1 MERLP
6 HHSSSFRCSLG
17 RQKIFSLPSGLFPLD
32 IFALLFQGLRLLY
45 TIWRSIMEMH
55 LKSGLIRRRLLAK
68 EKKMPPNLFAH
79 PIPLLRALY
88 PGSFPDILLRQPE
101 THPERLPGA
110 LLTTEEAADY
120 IAVAPETLRRLCRAK
135 AITFIQPTPSE
146 YRFALADLEEYINSR
161 RNKRASGVR

>member
-1 MERLP
+1 
-6 HHSSSFRCSLG
+6 
-17 RQKIFSLPSGLFPLD
+17 
-32 IFALLFQGLRLLY
+32 
-45 TIWRSIMEMH
+45 
-55 LKSGLIRRRLLAK
+55 
-68 EKKMPPNLFAH
+68 MPPNLFAH

-88 PGSFPDILLRQPE
+88 PGSFPDIPLRRPL

-120 IAVAPETLRRLCRAK
+120 LAVSPETLRRLCRAK

-161 RNKRASGVR
+161 RNKRASGLRKRLHPRR

>member
-1 MERLP
+1 
-6 HHSSSFRCSLG
+6 
-17 RQKIFSLPSGLFPLD
+17 
-32 IFALLFQGLRLLY
+32 
-45 TIWRSIMEMH
+45 MH

-68 EKKMPPNLFAH
+68 ENKMPPNLFAH

-88 PGSFPDILLRQPE
+88 PGSFPDIPLRRPE

-120 IAVAPETLRRLCRAK
+120 LAVAPEALRRLCRAK

-161 RNKRASGVR
+161 RNKCASGLRKSPHPRR

>member
-1 MERLP
+1 
-6 HHSSSFRCSLG
+6 
-17 RQKIFSLPSGLFPLD
+17 
-32 IFALLFQGLRLLY
+32 
-45 TIWRSIMEMH
+45 MH
-55 LKSGLIRRRLLAK
+55 LKSWLNSGRLLSK
-68 EKKMPPNLFAH
+68 ENRMPPNLFAH

-88 PGSFPDILLRQPE
+88 PGSFPDIPLRRPK

-120 IAVAPETLRRLCRAK
+120 LAIAPETLRRLCRAK

-161 RNKRASGVR
+161 RNKRASGVH